1 MKLWEKIFICT
12 LVVFEVFFVPSTMYL
27 INRSFK
33 LNLQSE
39 IDSGISEQ
47 NRFCDSIKLD
57 IMFMNKIQKSYMESD
72 IDKNTIDSSIV
83 SYMNYTSNK
92 KIYFQIWDS
101 NGKKIYDDFKM
112 VFIKNKAQWN
122 ISENEASYEINKIKD
137 KNYLYV
143 NKKINIYDN
152 YYKISYVKE
161 ISWVYENYRFL
172 YNILIKLN
180 IFVCITLVIV
190 MIILSKIIISPV
202 NKLIKS
208 TQEISDGNF
217 NERVNIKSKDEIGI
231 LAKNF
236 NYMTS
241 IIEDNI
247 NELKESADDKQRFID
262 DLSHEIRSPL
272 TSIIGYTDYLITNK
286 EFDEETFRALNYV
299 YKEGKRLEKM
309 SSKLMNLIVLRKD
322 KPKMK
327 NENIKDVL
335 EEIKASMMPRLK
347 DKNMKLI
354 IFSEEF
360 SILVD
365 KELIIIL
372 IKNFIDNAIKACKY
386 SGEIR
391 INTYNSEN
399 KIIEIRD
406 NGVGIPKEDIKKI
419 FEPFYM
425 VDKSRD
431 RKNNGVGLGLSICA
445 RIAELHNAKIEIES
459 EVGKGTIITIKFQSA
474 VKELSN

>member
-12 LVVFEVFFVPSTMYL
+12 LVVFEAFFVPSTMYL

-57 IMFMNKIQKSYMESD
+57 VMFINKIQKNYSESD
-72 IDKNTIDSSIV
+72 IDKNTINSSIV
-83 SYMNYTSNK
+83 SYMSYTSNK
-92 KIYFQIWDS
+92 KTYFQIWDS
-101 NGKKIYDDFKM
+101 SSKKIYDDFKM
-112 VFIKNKAQWN
+112 DSIKNRGQWN
-122 ISENEASYEINKIKD
+122 ISENEASYEINKIKN
-137 KNYLYV
+137 KSYLYV

-152 YYKISYVKE
+152 YYKISYIKE
-161 ISWVYENYRFL
+161 ISWVYENYRYL
-172 YNILIKLN
+172 CNILIRLN
-180 IFVCITLVIV
+180 IFVCITLIIV
-190 MIILSKIIISPV
+190 MIILSKIIINPV

-208 TQEISDGNF
+208 TQEIADGNF
-217 NERVNIKSKDEIGI
+217 NERVSIKSKDEIGI

-236 NYMTS
+236 NYMTGM
-241 IIEDNI
+241 IEDNI
-247 NELKESADDKQRFID
+247 NELKESAEDKQRFID
-262 DLSHEIRSPL
+262 DLSHELRSPL

-286 EFDEETFRALNYV
+286 DFDEETFRALNYV

-309 SSKLMNLIVLRKD
+309 SSKLMNLIVLRKE

-327 NENIKDVL
+327 NENIKEVL

-354 IFSEEF
+354 ISSEEF
-360 SILVD
+360 NILMD
-365 KELIIIL
+365 RELVIIL
-372 IKNFIDNAIKACKY
+372 IKNFIDNAIKACKAG
-386 SGEIR
+386 GEIR
-391 INTYNSEN
+391 INTYNTEN
-399 KIIEIRD
+399 KIIKIKD
-406 NGVGIPKEDIKKI
+406 NGVGIPKEDIRKI

-431 RKNNGVGLGLSICA
+431 RRNNGVGLGLSICA
-445 RIAELHNAKIEIES
+445 KIAEIHNAKIEIES
-459 EVGKGTIITIKFQSA
+459 KVGEGTVITIKFQSA
-474 VKELSN
+474 VKE

>member
-12 LVVFEVFFVPSTMYL
+12 LAVFEIFFVPSTMYL

-39 IDSGISEQ
+39 ISSGINEQ
-47 NRFCDSIKLD
+47 NRFCDSVKFN
-57 IMFMNKIQKSYMESD
+57 IMFINKMQNVYIKDKINSDIASYMKEVDNKSTYFQMFD
-72 IDKNTIDSSIV
+72 DKDKLIYDNFNGGLLKDKNTWRFSGDEV
-83 SYMNYTSNK
+83 SY
-92 KIYFQIWDS
+92 KI
-101 NGKKIYDDFKM
+101 
-112 VFIKNKAQWN
+112 VEIKN
-122 ISENEASYEINKIKD
+122 
-137 KNYLYV
+137 KNYLYI
-143 NKKINIYDN
+143 NKKVNIYN
-152 YYKISYVKE
+152 NNYKISYIKE

-172 YNILIKLN
+172 YNSLIKLN

-208 TQEISDGNF
+208 TQEIADGNF

-236 NYMTS
+236 NYMTG

-247 NELKESADDKQRFID
+247 NELKESANDKQRFID
-262 DLSHEIRSPL
+262 DLSHELRSPL

-286 EFDEETFRALNYV
+286 DFDEETFKALNYV

-309 SSKLMNLIVLRKD
+309 SSKLMNLIVLRKE

-327 NENIKDVL
+327 NENIKEVL
-335 EEIKASMMPRLK
+335 EEIKASMMPRLR
-347 DKNMKLI
+347 DNNIELM

-360 SILVD
+360 NILMD
-365 KELIIIL
+365 RELVIIL
-372 IKNFIDNAIKACKY
+372 IKNFIDNAIKACKAG
-386 SGEIR
+386 GEIR
-391 INTYNSEN
+391 ITAYNTEN
-399 KIIEIRD
+399 KIIEIKD

-431 RKNNGVGLGLSICA
+431 RRNNGVGLGLSICA
-445 RIAELHNAKIEIES
+445 KIAEIHKAKIEIES
-459 EVGKGTIITIKFQSA
+459 EVGKGTTITIKFESA
-474 VKELSN
+474 VKE

>member
-39 IDSGISEQ
+39 INSGISEQ

-57 IMFMNKIQKSYMESD
+57 IMFMNRMQKSYTEND
-72 IDKNTIDSSIV
+72 IDRSAINSSII

-92 KIYFQIWDS
+92 KTYFQIWDS
-101 NGKKIYDDFKM
+101 SNKKIYDDFKM
-112 VFIKNKAQWN
+112 DSIKNKGQWN
-122 ISENEASYEINKIKD
+122 ISQNQASYEINKIKN
-137 KNYLYV
+137 KNYLYI

-152 YYKISYVKE
+152 YYEISYIKE

-208 TQEISDGNF
+208 TREIADGNF

-236 NYMTS
+236 NYMTG

-286 EFDEETFRALNYV
+286 DLDEETFRALNYV

-309 SSKLMNLIVLRKD
+309 SSKLMNLIVLRKE
-322 KPKMK
+322 KPKMR

-335 EEIKASMMPRLK
+335 EEIKASLQPRLK
-347 DKNMKLI
+347 DKNINII

-360 SILVD
+360 NILMD
-365 KELIIIL
+365 RELVIIL
-372 IKNFIDNAIKACKY
+372 IKNFIDNAIKACKDG
-386 SGEIR
+386 GEIR
-391 INTYNSEN
+391 INTYNTED

-406 NGVGIPKEDIKKI
+406 NGVGIPKEDIKNI

-431 RKNNGVGLGLSICA
+431 RRNNGVGLGLSICA
-445 RIAELHNAKIEIES
+445 KIAKMHNAKIEIES
-459 EVGKGTIITIKFQSA
+459 EVGKGTLIRIKFPT
-474 VKELSN
+474 

>member
-12 LVVFEVFFVPSTMYL
+12 LVVFEAFFVPSTMYL

-39 IDSGISEQ
+39 VDSGISEQ

-57 IMFMNKIQKSYMESD
+57 MMLINRMQKNYTEID

-83 SYMNYTSNK
+83 SYMNYTASK
-92 KIYFQIWDS
+92 KVYFQIWDS
-101 NGKKIYDDFKM
+101 SGKMIYDDFKM
-112 VFIKNKAQWN
+112 ASIKNKVQWN

-143 NKKINIYDN
+143 NKKINVYDN

-180 IFVCITLVIV
+180 IFVCVTLVIV
-190 MIILSKIIISPV
+190 MMILSKIIISPV

-208 TQEISDGNF
+208 TQEIADGNF

-236 NYMTS
+236 NYMTG

-262 DLSHEIRSPL
+262 DLSHELRSPL

-286 EFDEETFRALNYV
+286 DFDEETFKALNYV

-309 SSKLMNLIVLRKD
+309 SSKLMNLIVLRKE

-327 NENIKDVL
+327 NENIKEVL
-335 EEIKASMMPRLK
+335 EEIKASMMPRLR
-347 DKNMKLI
+347 DNNIELTVI
-354 IFSEEF
+354 SEEF
-360 SILVD
+360 NILMD
-365 KELIIIL
+365 RELAIIL
-372 IKNFIDNAIKACKY
+372 IKNFIDNAIKACKD
-386 SGEIR
+386 GGKIN
-391 INTYNSEN
+391 INTYNNKN
-399 KIIEIRD
+399 KIIEIKD
-406 NGVGIPKEDIKKI
+406 NGVGIPKEDIKKV

-431 RKNNGVGLGLSICA
+431 RRNNGVGLGLSICA
-445 RIAELHNAKIEIES
+445 KIAEIHNAKIEVES
-459 EVGKGTIITIKFQSA
+459 EVGKGTTITIKFKGA
-474 VKELSN
+474 VKE

>member
-1 MKLWEKIFICT
+1 MCT
-12 LVVFEVFFVPSTMYL
+12 LAVFEIFFVPSTMYL

-39 IDSGISEQ
+39 INSGINEQ
-47 NRFCDSIKLD
+47 NRFCDSVKLN
-57 IMFMNKIQKSYMESD
+57 IMFINKMQNIYIK
-72 IDKNTIDSSIV
+72 DKINLDIV
-83 SYMNYTSNK
+83 SYMKEVDNK
-92 KIYFQIWDS
+92 STYFQMFDD
-101 NGKKIYDDFKM
+101 KDKLIYDNFKGG
-112 VFIKNKAQWN
+112 ILKDKNTWKFSGA
-122 ISENEASYEINKIKD
+122 EVSYEIIEIKN
-137 KNYLYV
+137 KNYLYI
-143 NKKINIYDN
+143 NKKINIYN
-152 YYKISYVKE
+152 NSYKISYIKE

-208 TQEISDGNF
+208 TQEIADGNF

-236 NYMTS
+236 NYMTG

-247 NELKESADDKQRFID
+247 NELKESAEDKQRFID
-262 DLSHEIRSPL
+262 NLSHELRSPL

-286 EFDEETFRALNYV
+286 DFDEETFKALNYV

-309 SSKLMNLIVLRKD
+309 SSKLMNIIVLRKD

-327 NENIKDVL
+327 NENIKEIL
-335 EEIKASMMPRLK
+335 EEIKVAMTPRLR
-347 DKNMKLI
+347 DNNIKLTI
-354 IFSEEF
+354 LSEEF
-360 SILVD
+360 NILMD
-365 KELIIIL
+365 RELAIIL
-372 IKNFIDNAIKACKY
+372 IKNFIDNAIKACEDG
-386 SGEIR
+386 GEIG
-391 INTYNSEN
+391 INTYNTEN
-399 KIIEIRD
+399 KIIEIKD
-406 NGVGIPKEDIKKI
+406 NGVGIPKEDIKKV

-431 RKNNGVGLGLSICA
+431 RRNNGVGLGLSICA
-445 RIAELHNAKIEIES
+445 KIVEIHNAKIEVES
-459 EVGKGTIITIKFQSA
+459 EVGEGTTITIKFKGV
-474 VKELSN
+474 VKE